1 MEKEKIEIVTP
12 EPQKN
17 EPRVFNVI
25 PREAPKQE
33 PKVFKIIEREQPKQE
48 PKVFKIIQN
57 RQTEPPR
64 EPLQSR
70 LFYVNEHEKTLL
82 DIRKILETQTDEE
95 IKRVYEELKERYK
108 ITDNE

>member
-1 MEKEKIEIVTP
+1 MEQIEIITP
-12 EPQKN
+12 EPPKN

-33 PKVFKIIEREQPKQE
+33 PKVFKI
-48 PKVFKIIQN
+48 VQN
-57 RQTEPPR
+57 RQTEKPS

-70 LFYVNEHEKTLL
+70 LFYVNEHEKLFY

-95 IKRVYEELKERYK
+95 IKRVYEELKERYSS
-108 ITDNE
+108 TDTKGSPTT